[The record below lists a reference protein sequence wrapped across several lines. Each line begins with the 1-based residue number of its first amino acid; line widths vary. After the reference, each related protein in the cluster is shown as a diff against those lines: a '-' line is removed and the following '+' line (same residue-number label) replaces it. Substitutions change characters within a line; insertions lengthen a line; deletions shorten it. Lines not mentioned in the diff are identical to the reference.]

1 MLESW
6 AGLMLELGRLN
17 VGVLGRFD
25 VGVLGRFNVGVL
37 GRLDVEV
44 TYGDEKEMLLLVV
57 VQGKGPSLFGRDWLA
72 RLKLDW
78 KTIYLLNCP
87 LLEATT
93 VTL

>member
-44 TYGDEKEMLLLVV
+44 TYGDEKER
-57 VQGKGPSLFGRDWLA
+57 Q
-72 RLKLDW
+72 
-78 KTIYLLNCP
+78 TCP
-87 LLEATT
+87 I
-93 VTL
+93 VCV